1 MVGIDNPKL
10 EEIQVVSL
18 MDSHPG
24 DAARVARLKLE
35 GDVAIASNEQAL
47 LGESQDATIEGLG
60 DDRMAR
66 ELHRE
71 LDCNRKQLLRLEPEL
86 LKARIVLGWLED
98 RLIPIINRRRQSAR
112 SLGFQPVTVLRANR
126 GDKEKQTGRH
136 GDHGYSKRNVFH
148 RFFVL
153 V

>member
-60 DDRMAR
+60 MIAWPA
-66 ELHRE
+66 
-71 LDCNRKQLLRLEPEL
+71 NSTGNWTV
-86 LKARIVLGWLED
+86 IVSNCCGWSPSCSKHVLCLGGWK
-98 RLIPIINRRRQSAR
+98 IASFP
-112 SLGFQPVTVLRANR
+112 
-126 GDKEKQTGRH
+126 
-136 GDHGYSKRNVFH
+136 
-148 RFFVL
+148 
-153 V
+153 